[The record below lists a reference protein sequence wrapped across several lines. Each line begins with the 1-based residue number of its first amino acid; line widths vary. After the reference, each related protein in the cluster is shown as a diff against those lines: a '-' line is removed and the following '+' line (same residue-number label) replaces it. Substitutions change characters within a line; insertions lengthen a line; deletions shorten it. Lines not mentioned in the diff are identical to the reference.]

1 MAARQVRTN
10 QRANEYRRNSGYR
23 YMEENSRR
31 TAGKSSYVYG
41 STVRKPDITTVIEE
55 EPVKKLSNTARKNR
69 EKAAHMSLGY
79 VLFLAAAMMVTAGVL
94 IGYIRLQSDNT
105 MAIEKIASMESELN
119 DLRLKNNEE
128 YSRVV
133 SNVDLE
139 EVKRIAIEELGMKYA
154 EEGQV
159 IKVEGAKDDY
169 VRQYTEMP

>member
-1 MAARQVRTN
+1 MTARQVRTN
-10 QRANEYRRNSGYR
+10 QRRNTYDRRV
-23 YMEENSRR
+23 
-31 TAGKSSYVYG
+31 AGNSSYVYG
-41 STVRKPDITTVIEE
+41 NTVRKLDVTTAIEE
-55 EPVKKLSNTARKNR
+55 EPRKKLSNTTRKNR
-69 EKAAHMSLGY
+69 ERAARMSLGY
-79 VLFLAAAMMVTAGVL
+79 VLFLAMAMTVAAVVL

-105 MAIEKIASMESELN
+105 MAMEKIASMESELN

-128 YSRVV
+128 YSRAV

-159 IKVEGAKDDY
+159 INVEGAKDDY

>member
-1 MAARQVRTN
+1 MATRQVRTN
-10 QRANEYRRNSGYR
+10 QRRNIYD
-23 YMEENSRR
+23 RR
-31 TAGKSSYVYG
+31 TAGNSSYVYG
-41 STVRKPDITTVIEE
+41 NTVRKLDVTTAIEE
-55 EPVKKLSNTARKNR
+55 KPKKKLSNAARKNR
-69 EKAAHMSLGY
+69 EKAAGMNLGY
-79 VLFLAAAMMVTAGVL
+79 VLFLAVAMMVAAGVL

-105 MAIEKIASMESELN
+105 MAMERIASMESELN

-159 IKVEGAKDDY
+159 INVEGAKDDY

>member
-1 MAARQVRTN
+1 
-10 QRANEYRRNSGYR
+10 
-23 YMEENSRR
+23 
-31 TAGKSSYVYG
+31 
-41 STVRKPDITTVIEE
+41 
-55 EPVKKLSNTARKNR
+55 
-69 EKAAHMSLGY
+69 MSLGY
-79 VLFLAAAMMVTAGVL
+79 VLFLAMAMMVAAVVL

-105 MAIEKIASMESELN
+105 MAMEKIASMESELN

-128 YSRVV
+128 YSRAV

-159 IKVEGAKDDY
+159 INVESAKDDY

>member
-1 MAARQVRTN
+1 MATRQVRTN
-10 QRANEYRRNSGYR
+10 QRRNTYD
-23 YMEENSRR
+23 RR
-31 TAGKSSYVYG
+31 TAGNSSYVYG
-41 STVRKPDITTVIEE
+41 NTVRKLDVTTAIEE
-55 EPVKKLSNTARKNR
+55 KPKKKLSNAARKNR
-69 EKAAHMSLGY
+69 EKAAGMNLGY
-79 VLFLAAAMMVTAGVL
+79 VLFLAVAMMVAAGVL

-105 MAIEKIASMESELN
+105 MAMERIASMESELN

-159 IKVEGAKDDY
+159 INVEGAKDDY

>member
-10 QRANEYRRNSGYR
+10 QRRNTYD
-23 YMEENSRR
+23 RR
-31 TAGKSSYVYG
+31 TVGNSSYVYG
-41 STVRKPDITTVIEE
+41 NTVRKLDVTTAIEE
-55 EPVKKLSNTARKNR
+55 EPRKKLSNATRKNR
-69 EKAAHMSLGY
+69 EKAARMSLGY
-79 VLFLAAAMMVTAGVL
+79 VLFLAMAMMVAASVL

-105 MAIEKIASMESELN
+105 MAMEKIAAMESQLN

-128 YSRVV
+128 YSRAV

>member
-1 MAARQVRTN
+1 MATRQVRTN
-10 QRANEYRRNSGYR
+10 QRRNTYD
-23 YMEENSRR
+23 RR
-31 TAGKSSYVYG
+31 TAGNSSYVYG
-41 STVRKPDITTVIEE
+41 NTVRKLDVTTAIEE
-55 EPVKKLSNTARKNR
+55 KPKKKLSNAARKNR
-69 EKAAHMSLGY
+69 EKAAGMSLGY
-79 VLFLAAAMMVTAGVL
+79 VLFLAVAMMVAAGVL

-105 MAIEKIASMESELN
+105 MAMERIASMESELN

-128 YSRVV
+128 YSRAV

-159 IKVEGAKDDY
+159 INVEGAKDDY

>member
-1 MAARQVRTN
+1 MTARQVRTN
-10 QRANEYRRNSGYR
+10 HQRRNPYDG
-23 YMEENSRR
+23 R
-31 TAGKSSYVYG
+31 TRGNSSYVYG
-41 STVRKPDITTVIEE
+41 NTVRRLDVTTAIEE
-55 EPVKKLSNTARKNR
+55 EPIKKLSHTARKNR
-69 EKAAHMSLGY
+69 EKAARMSLGY
-79 VLFLAAAMMVTAGVL
+79 VLFLAMAMMVAAGVL

-105 MAIEKIASMESELN
+105 MAMEKIAAMESELN

-128 YSRVV
+128 YSRAV

>member
-10 QRANEYRRNSGYR
+10 QRRNTYD
-23 YMEENSRR
+23 RR
-31 TAGKSSYVYG
+31 TVGNSSYVYG
-41 STVRKPDITTVIEE
+41 NTVRKLDVTTAIEE
-55 EPVKKLSNTARKNR
+55 KPKKKLSNAARKNR
-69 EKAAHMSLGY
+69 EKAAGMSLGY
-79 VLFLAAAMMVTAGVL
+79 VMFLAVAMMVAAGVL

-105 MAIEKIASMESELN
+105 MAMERIASMESELN

-128 YSRVV
+128 YSRAV

-139 EVKRIAIEELGMKYA
+139 EVIRIAIEELGMKYA

-159 IKVEGAKDDY
+159 VNVEGAKGDY

>member
-1 MAARQVRTN
+1 MAARQIRTN
-10 QRANEYRRNSGYR
+10 QRRNTY
-23 YMEENSRR
+23 ERR
-31 TAGKSSYVYG
+31 TAGNSSYVYG
-41 STVRKPDITTVIEE
+41 NTVRKLDVTTAIEE
-55 EPVKKLSNTARKNR
+55 KPKKKLSNAARKNR
-69 EKAAHMSLGY
+69 EKAAGMSLGY
-79 VLFLAAAMMVTAGVL
+79 VLFLAVAMMVAAGVL

-105 MAIEKIASMESELN
+105 MAMERIASMESELN

-133 SNVDLE
+133 SNVNLE

-159 IKVEGAKDDY
+159 INVEGAKDDY

>member
-10 QRANEYRRNSGYR
+10 QRRNTYERRP
-23 YMEENSRR
+23 
-31 TAGKSSYVYG
+31 AGNSSYVYG
-41 STVRKPDITTVIEE
+41 NTVRKLDVTTAIEE
-55 EPVKKLSNTARKNR
+55 EPKKKLSNATRKNR
-69 EKAAHMSLGY
+69 EKAAVMSLGY
-79 VLFLAAAMMVTAGVL
+79 VLFLAVAMMVAAGVL

-105 MAIEKIASMESELN
+105 MAMERIASMESELN

-133 SNVDLE
+133 SDVDLE

-159 IKVEGAKDDY
+159 INVEGAKDDY

>member
-10 QRANEYRRNSGYR
+10 QRRNTYDRRITGN
-23 YMEENSRR
+23 
-31 TAGKSSYVYG
+31 SSYVYG
-41 STVRKPDITTVIEE
+41 NTVRKLDVTTAIEE
-55 EPVKKLSNTARKNR
+55 KPKKKLSNAARKNR
-69 EKAAHMSLGY
+69 ERAAGMNLGY
-79 VLFLAAAMMVTAGVL
+79 VLFLAVAMMVAAGVL

-105 MAIEKIASMESELN
+105 MAMERIASMESELN

-128 YSRVV
+128 YSRAV

-159 IKVEGAKDDY
+159 INVEGAKDDY

>member
-1 MAARQVRTN
+1 MAARDVRTN
-10 QRANEYRRNSGYR
+10 RRSEYRTGN
-23 YMEENSRR
+23 
-31 TAGKSSYVYG
+31 SSYVYG
-41 STVRKPDITTVIEE
+41 NTVRKLDVTTAIEE
-55 EPVKKLSNTARKNR
+55 KPIRKLSNTARKNR
-69 EKAAHMSLGY
+69 EKAAVMSLGY
-79 VLFLAAAMMVTAGVL
+79 VLFLVTAMAVAACVL

-105 MAIEKIASMESELN
+105 MAIEKIAAMESELN

-128 YSRVV
+128 YSRAV

-169 VRQYTEMP
+169 VRQYNEMP

>member
-10 QRANEYRRNSGYR
+10 QRRNTY
-23 YMEENSRR
+23 ERR
-31 TAGKSSYVYG
+31 TAGNSSYVYG
-41 STVRKPDITTVIEE
+41 NTVRKLDVTTAIEE
-55 EPVKKLSNTARKNR
+55 KPKKKLSNAARKNR
-69 EKAAHMSLGY
+69 EKAAGMSLGY
-79 VLFLAAAMMVTAGVL
+79 VLFLAVAMMVAAGVL

-105 MAIEKIASMESELN
+105 MAMERIASMESELN

-133 SNVDLE
+133 SNVNLE

-159 IKVEGAKDDY
+159 INVEGAKDDY

>member
-1 MAARQVRTN
+1 MATRQVRTN
-10 QRANEYRRNSGYR
+10 QRRNTYD
-23 YMEENSRR
+23 RR
-31 TAGKSSYVYG
+31 TAGNSSYVYG
-41 STVRKPDITTVIEE
+41 NTVRKLDVTTAIEE
-55 EPVKKLSNTARKNR
+55 KPKKKLSNAARKNR
-69 EKAAHMSLGY
+69 EKAAGMNLGY
-79 VLFLAAAMMVTAGVL
+79 VLFLAVAMMVAAGVL

-105 MAIEKIASMESELN
+105 MAMERIAAMESELN

-128 YSRVV
+128 YSRAV

-159 IKVEGAKDDY
+159 INVEGAKDDY